1 MQLQTPSF
9 YHLLFLDIETVPLSP
24 KYEDL
29 SDTWK
34 TLWQAKHRTFKD
46 TDESE
51 KETYENR
58 AGIYAEFGKI
68 ICVSLGYFHHDKEKN
83 ADIFRVKSFYGDDEK
98 TILQRLTAL
107 LAKHFSDNDWQLCGH
122 NVREFDIPYLC
133 RRILAN
139 GLPLPSLLDVS
150 GRKPWEM
157 NIIDTMQQWRF
168 GDFKN
173 YTSLQLIAAALQIP
187 SPKQDIEGKDVARVY
202 WQEKD
207 LQRIMEYCQRDVI
220 TVARILLKF
229 KAESAVLEDSD
240 IVIV

>member
-1 MQLQTPSF
+1 MILHNDSIRPF
-9 YHLLFLDIETVPLSP
+9 LFLDIETVPFYP

-29 SDTWK
+29 DETWK
-34 TLWQAKHRTFKD
+34 ALWQAKHRTFRD
-46 TDESE
+46 IEESE

-58 AGIYAEFGKI
+58 AGIYAEFGKV
-68 ICVSLGYFHHDKEKN
+68 ICISLGYFHHDKEKKT
-83 ADIFRVKSFYGDDEK
+83 DSFRVKSFYGDDEK
-98 TILQRLTAL
+98 ML
-107 LAKHFSDNDWQLCGH
+107 LNPLVSLLKKHFSDSDWQLCGH
-122 NVREFDIPYLC
+122 NIREFDIPYLC

-139 GLPLPSLLDVS
+139 CLELPQILDVS

-157 NIIDTMQQWRF
+157 NIVDTMQQWRF
-168 GDFKN
+168 GDYKN

-229 KAESAVLEDSD
+229 KGETGILDNSD
-240 IVIV
+240 VVIV